1 MKRRYNQIFNKLLP
15 VFPDDLLP
23 EIRNLNEKLDRS
35 VVVLDDDPLGTQT
48 VYGVS
53 VLTQW
58 DVKIL
63 SNEFLRKNPC
73 FYVLTNSRALSE
85 ERAIRLARDIG
96 ENLMQVKKRTG
107 RAFTV
112 ISRSD
117 STLRGHFP
125 AEVNT
130 IADSTGNFDN
140 PVIFVPFFLEGG
152 RYTIGDIH
160 YVAEGDWLIPA
171 GETTYAQDTVL
182 GYKSSNLKEWIAE
195 KSEGKIKQDRIK
207 SVSLTDIRK
216 GGPEKVEEILNL
228 LPDSAVCIINAANYR
243 DLEVICLALLRLE
256 IQGKQ
261 YIYRT
266 AASFVRTFLGLDSK
280 PLITRRQL
288 RIRCQNGGL
297 IIVGSYVKK
306 TTEQLDYLLEKSDIY
321 GIEIPVERFIS
332 SDTGNMVEKIVAE
345 IESKLKQGR
354 NVMMYT
360 SRRQLK
366 GDDSLGS
373 IDIGSRISDGLVR
386 IVQSVKISPRFLLT
400 KGGATSSD
408 IITKGVGVTRA
419 IVLGQIIPGVPVW
432 HFDESQKFPGITCVV
447 FPGNVGDSQSVLEA
461 FKKLI

>member
-195 KSEGKIKQDRIK
+195 KSGGKIKQDRIK